1 MINLLPEEEKQ
12 AVLKR
17 RKLKLILIFEAAT
30 LLFLVSL
37 AFIFLSI
44 RIYLAG
50 EIEVQRG
57 VIEQRE
63 NEVGIKAIT
72 DFQKQVAEL
81 NAKLKNV
88 ESFYQKQTDLSGIF
102 QKISEILPVVV
113 HLTSFSFIQDP
124 LAPKINITGFSQTRD
139 ALLSFKRNLENSPDF
154 QKINFRSLF

>member
-50 EIEVQRG
+50 EIDRA
-57 VIEQRE
+57 
-63 NEVGIKAIT
+63 IK
-72 DFQKQVAEL
+72 
-81 NAKLKNV
+81 
-88 ESFYQKQTDLSGIF
+88 LSGIAVT
-102 QKISEILPVVV
+102 KGARAAIEAAGGTIA
-113 HLTSFSFIQDP
+113 D
-124 LAPKINITGFSQTRD
+124 
-139 ALLSFKRNLENSPDF
+139 
-154 QKINFRSLF
+154 